1 VKLILQIAAG
11 TVLAWLAITG
21 IKLLAA
27 RAALQ
32 AFSDAAPVH
41 TAPAPAPAHSY
52 TPAASP
58 PPDLPTLPPS
68 PPPPPSS
75 SPSETNHAA
84 DSRQWSITTT
94 DGKHYSGTGPAPPNG
109 LQQPQQPQQPQR

>member
-1 VKLILQIAAG
+1 MKLILQIAAG

-27 RAALQ
+27 RASLQ
-32 AFSDAAPVH
+32 AFSDAAPMH
-41 TAPAPAPAHSY
+41 TAPAAAHTH

-68 PPPPPSS
+68 PPPPTS
-75 SPSETNHAA
+75 SPTETNHAA

-94 DGKHYSGTGPAPPNG
+94 DGKHYSGTGSAPQNG
-109 LQQPQQPQQPQR
+109 LPQSQQPQR

>member
-32 AFSDAAPVH
+32 AFSDAAPMH
-41 TAPAPAPAHSY
+41 TAPAAAHSY

-58 PPDLPTLPPS
+58 PPDLPTLPPT
-68 PPPPPSS
+68 PPPPQSP
-75 SPSETNHAA
+75 PSETNHPA

>member
-27 RAALQ
+27 RTALQ
-32 AFSDAAPVH
+32 VFSDATPVH
-41 TAPAPAPAHSY
+41 TTPAPARTY

-68 PPPPPSS
+68 PPPPQSP
-75 SPSETNHAA
+75 PSETNHAA

-94 DGKHYSGTGPAPPNG
+94 DGKHYSGTGPAPQNG
-109 LQQPQQPQQPQR
+109 LPPPQQTQQPQR

>member
-1 VKLILQIAAG
+1 MKLIVQIAAG

-27 RAALQ
+27 HAPLQ
-32 AFSDAAPVH
+32 A
-41 TAPAPAPAHSY
+41 APAAAPAH
-52 TPAASP
+52 TFAPAASP

-68 PPPPPSS
+68 PAPPPSS
-75 SPSETNHAA
+75 SSSSSSETNHAA

-94 DGKHYSGTGPAPPNG
+94 DGKHYSGTGSAPQNG
-109 LQQPQQPQQPQR
+109 LPQPQQAQQPQR

>member
-21 IKLLAA
+21 INLLAA
-27 RAALQ
+27 LHP
-32 AFSDAAPVH
+32 FSAAAPPTA
-41 TAPAPAPAHSY
+41 TAPARPY

-58 PPDLPTLPPS
+58 PPNLPALPALPP
-68 PPPPPSS
+68 
-75 SPSETNHAA
+75 ETDHTA

-94 DGKHYSGTGPAPPNG
+94 DGKHYSGTGPAPQNG
-109 LQQPQQPQQPQR
+109 LPQPQPPQR

>member
-11 TVLAWLAITG
+11 TVLGWLAITG
-21 IKLLAA
+21 IQLLAA
-27 RAALQ
+27 RAA
-32 AFSDAAPVH
+32 PMH
-41 TAPAPAPAHSY
+41 TAPAAAPAHAH

-68 PPPPPSS
+68 PSPPPS

-94 DGKHYSGTGPAPPNG
+94 DGKHYSGTGSAPPSG
-109 LQQPQQPQQPQR
+109 LGQPQPPQQPQHPQR